1 MFALRPDDE
10 VEAFY
15 DKAIDI
21 DEGRYKVACDNLAR
35 VEIVGFQHRH
45 GEFVDALVQRCGW
58 TRANVK
64 ALRVSDPAEV
74 SEALRRRITEDSAAD
89 IAFYEHALAHPRVTG
104 QRATGVGWR
113 LAITGRHG
121 SRSRPIMSSSLAMS
135 SRKYGYSSRRWA
147 RSSGR

>member
-1 MFALRPDDE
+1 VYEDPRVNPSLVANLQARVFALRPDDE

-45 GEFVDALVQRCGW
+45 GEFVDALVERCGW
-58 TRANVK
+58 TRASVK

-74 SEALRRRITEDSAAD
+74 SDALRRRITDDSAAD
-89 IAFYEHALAHPRVTG
+89 IAFYEHALRTCG
-104 QRATGVGWR
+104 
-113 LAITGRHG
+113 
-121 SRSRPIMSSSLAMS
+121 
-135 SRKYGYSSRRWA
+135 
-147 RSSGR
+147 